1 MRKGS
6 FEKMPPS
13 AWGAFLVVLLA
24 GLLSGSVVHGQ
35 SRRVVNGLGLAPSLQ
50 AEYALS
56 GDDYVFTGTNTPFS
70 TGGFDGLDLDRAGL
84 NAGYERFWDT
94 RWSGG
99 ATLGL
104 SAYSVNRNGGEVSPL
119 EVDIA
124 PELFLRHW
132 NTLGSFNFRQR
143 LGVEYLIA
151 GGEGNE
157 SRARTRLRFDL
168 DRLLPVGR
176 VVLRPRLSYE
186 AFAYLRFQRDENE
199 PKERTID
206 FTALRAEVGL
216 RLSDHFD
223 FTPWFAYQSAY
234 SNVLQQTDIDGN
246 VVIPGGR
253 RNFVTPVLGLDL
265 RYTIFKGK
273 QVFDRRQLPTQH

>member
-1 MRKGS
+1 MHKGS

-13 AWGAFLVVLLA
+13 AWGVFLVFLLA
-24 GLLSGSVVHGQ
+24 GLLSGSAVHGQ
-35 SRRVVNGLGLAPSLQ
+35 SRRVVNELGLAPTLQ
-50 AEYALS
+50 VEYALS
-56 GDDYVFTGTNTPFS
+56 GDDYVFIGTNTPFS
-70 TGGFDGLDLDRAGL
+70 TGGFDGFDLDRAGVSV
-84 NAGYERFWDT
+84 GYERFWNT
-94 RWSGG
+94 RWSWGT
-99 ATLGL
+99 TLGV
-104 SAYSVNRNGGEVSPL
+104 SAYSTSRDGGEVSPL
-119 EVDIA
+119 DVDVA

-132 NTLGSFNFRQR
+132 NTLGSYNFRQR
-143 LGVEYLIA
+143 LGVEYLIP
-151 GGEGNE
+151 GGTGNE
-157 SRARTRLRFDL
+157 SRARARLRFDL
-168 DRLLPVGR
+168 DRLIPVSR

-186 AFAYLRFQRDENE
+186 AFAYLRLQRDEGE

-234 SNVLQQTDIDGN
+234 NNVLQQTDIDGN
-246 VVIPGGR
+246 VVIPAGR